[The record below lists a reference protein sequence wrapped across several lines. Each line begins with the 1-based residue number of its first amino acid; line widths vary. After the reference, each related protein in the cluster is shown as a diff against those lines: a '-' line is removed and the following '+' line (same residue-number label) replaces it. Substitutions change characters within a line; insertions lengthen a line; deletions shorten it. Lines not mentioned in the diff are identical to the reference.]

1 MAPSKSLASIAVIL
15 LLAVGL
21 AAAGGTNSVDAG
33 PLTLFALCGLIAF
46 VVNWLVYVPSQLA
59 QTEHY
64 FDLTGSLTYITV
76 AAVGLLA
83 SDTRDARSVLVAVL
97 VWIWAARLGSFLFLR
112 IRRDGKDGRFDRI
125 KTNPLQFLMTWTLQ
139 GLWVFL
145 TLAAGLVALTT
156 DAPKDFDALA
166 IVGLVVWVAGFAIE
180 VAADRQKS
188 AFRADPANQG
198 KFITVGLWAWSRHP
212 NYFGEITLWT
222 GIALIA
228 LPVMDGWQYVTL
240 ISPVFVF
247 VLLTRISGIPMLT
260 RRSLKRWGDDPEFMA
275 YFESTPALVPR
286 PPKKR

>member
-46 VVNWLVYVPSQLA
+46 VVNWVVYVPSQLA

-83 SDTRDARSVLVAVL
+83 SDSSDARSILVAVL

-156 DAPKDFDALA
+156 DAPKDIDALA

-180 VAADRQKS
+180 VVADRQKS

>member
-1 MAPSKSLASIAVIL
+1 MAPSKSIASIAVIL
-15 LLAVGL
+15 LLAAGL
-21 AAAGGTNSVDAG
+21 AAAGGTGSVDAG
-33 PLTLFALCGLIAF
+33 AITLFALCGLIAF
-46 VVNWLVYVPSQLA
+46 VVNWLVYVPSQIA

-64 FDLTGSLTYITV
+64 FDLTGSLTYISVTAV
-76 AAVGLLA
+76 ALIGN
-83 SDTRDARSVLVAVL
+83 DGRDARATIIAVL
-97 VWIWAARLGSFLFLR
+97 VWVWAARLGSFLFLR
-112 IRRDGKDGRFDRI
+112 IRKDGKDGRFDRI

-156 DAPKDFDALA
+156 DSPQDIDALT
-166 IVGLVVWVAGFAIE
+166 IVGVVVWLAGFAIE
-180 VAADRQKS
+180 VTADRQKS
-188 AFRADPANQG
+188 AFRADPANEG
-198 KFITVGLWAWSRHP
+198 RFITVGLWAWARHP

-275 YFESTPALVPR
+275 YFESTPALIPR
-286 PPKKR
+286 PPKNR